1 MVSHA
6 RLVERKNFF
15 FLSFFLLLLLFRVKS
30 FFFRVPATKKKFIAG
45 VYKKKS
51 FEEKKMPSTKG
62 SLARRRALRMADEMQ
77 YGAWYNPTDYA
88 MGRWMYNLGG
98 RATNSV
104 GKLYKSWTKSGE
116 RQRRAEEVLRAT
128 RAKLR
133 QREAQIALEERMA
146 VAEALAGY
154 RSKHSK
160 KSKGRFS
167 PPAGTSDYGGLYPN
181 LAALL

>member
-1 MVSHA
+1 
-6 RLVERKNFF
+6 
-15 FLSFFLLLLLFRVKS
+15 
-30 FFFRVPATKKKFIAG
+30 
-45 VYKKKS
+45 
-51 FEEKKMPSTKG
+51 MPSTKG

-98 RATNSV
+98 RTANSV